1 MADAEN
7 AENKDHDA
15 GHEAPP
21 KKGLVGKVVPWL
33 VPLLAVAVCA
43 GAGYAIGRLFG
54 ARGSA
59 QTISA
64 AEQPS
69 PDEALTPPVPVERPD
84 TGESWYYD
92 LEPVI
97 GNLNEPGVVRYVRL
111 GLTLEVGSSMTEK
124 EGTGFFEQRK
134 PLLKNWL
141 TLYLNNLSLEDIR
154 GERNLRRI
162 QTQIAD
168 AFNQSL
174 FPNAKPR
181 IKRVLFKE
189 LSIQ

>member
-1 MADAEN
+1 MAEPEN
-7 AENKDHDA
+7 VDKKDHDA
-15 GHEAPP
+15 GQETQP
-21 KKGLVGKVVPWL
+21 KKGVVGKIVPWL
-33 VPLLAVAVCA
+33 VPLLAVVIGA
-43 GAGYAIGRLFG
+43 GAGFAIGRLFG
-54 ARGSA
+54 ARGGA
-59 QTISA
+59 QTVSA
-64 AEQPS
+64 AERPN
-69 PDEALTPPVPVERPD
+69 PPEGLAPQAPLEKPD

-111 GLTLEVGSSMTEK
+111 GLTLEVSDSMAEK
-124 EGTGFFEQRK
+124 DGAPFFEQRK

-141 TLYLNNLSLEDIR
+141 TLYLNNLTLEDIR
-154 GERNLRRI
+154 GERNLRQM

-181 IKRVLFKE
+181 VKRVLFKE
-189 LSIQ
+189 FSIQ